1 MTSSKQF
8 IKINNWQSVSALGA
22 SSDSVQKS
30 YYNNQSLFSQFQN
43 HSGSNLVSR
52 LDAQLEAELQELRS
66 AHKNYSRLDRVVLL
80 ALLSARKLMLDIS
93 LENLAEIGINIGS
106 SRGATGL
113 WESYYSQFSQEKHL
127 SPYCSPTTT
136 AGNLSSWV
144 ARDLAS
150 TGLAFSHSVTC
161 STGLHAILNAIAW
174 LKAGFS
180 KRVIAGGAEAAL
192 TPFSLAQMEALG
204 IYTNRVSDSFP
215 CLALGRKNVNENTFV
230 LGEGCAL
237 FDLSLSLPDQILD
250 QDIVIEGFGFANEI
264 TSGATSISSEGSALQ
279 LSMQRALAE
288 IQSEI
293 DVVVTHAPG
302 TYLGD
307 AAELQACAHVFSAAG
322 QAVNPVLVSNKHII
336 GHTFAASGP
345 LSLEFAI
352 QMLRARQVFVPP
364 YEAISPELAASWQKA
379 GSLRPRRILVSATG
393 FGGNAVSLV
402 VTLGQYLSK
411 M

>member
-1 MTSSKQF
+1 MSSARQV
-8 IKINNWQSVSALGA
+8 IKINNWQSVSALG
-22 SSDSVQKS
+22 SDFDSVLKS
-30 YYNNQSLFSQFQN
+30 YQQNQSLFSVFKN
-43 HSGSNLVSR
+43 SAESKLVSS
-52 LDAQLEAELQELRS
+52 LDSKHEQELSDLRS

-80 ALLSARKLMLDIS
+80 AQLAARKLMKNVELKS
-93 LENLAEIGINIGS
+93 VEEIGINIGS

-113 WESYYSQFSQEKHL
+113 WESFYSQFAQEKNL

-161 STGLHAILNAIAW
+161 STGLHAILNAAAW

-204 IYTNRVSDSFP
+204 IYTHRTSDSFP
-215 CLALGRKNVNENTFV
+215 CLALGKKDENENTFV

-237 FDLSLSLPDQILD
+237 FDLSVLPESQISD

-264 TSGATSISSEGSALQ
+264 PSGTTSISSEGSALQ
-279 LSMQRALAE
+279 LSMQRALAD
-288 IQSEI
+288 IQGDV

-302 TYLGD
+302 TCLGD
-307 AAELQACAHVFSAAG
+307 AAEVQACLAVFSLRN
-322 QAVNPVLVSNKHII
+322 QAKLPALTTNKHLI

-352 QMLRARQVFVPP
+352 QMLLAGQVFIPTYP
-364 YEAISPELAASWQKA
+364 AISSELEISWQQADLLQPK
-379 GSLRPRRILVSATG
+379 RILVSATG
-393 FGGNAVSLV
+393 FGGNAVSV
-402 VTLGQYLSK
+402 IVTLGRHIYR
-411 M
+411 